1 MSSWNWEKSKLI
13 YKEGFYLDMAYPK
26 LRNEPKQ
33 PKTTQNKPKR
43 VKTSKI
49 NPNQA
54 KMSQEEN

>member
-1 MSSWNWEKSKLI
+1 
-13 YKEGFYLDMAYPK
+13 MAYPK

-49 NPNQA
+49 NTNQA

>member
-13 YKEGFYLDMAYPK
+13 YKEVFYLDMVYPK